1 MKNRFT
7 VPLSLVLLS
16 FVFVFSFSF
25 AKTTTYTKTVVS
37 KVKTGALL
45 SGDHKRPEFS
55 GMMLSGNGLSGTF
68 RGW

>member
-25 AKTTTYTKTVVS
+25 AQNSAYAKKMGAKAKS
-37 KVKTGALL
+37 GAMMTGEW
-45 SGDHKRPEFS
+45 KRPMS
-55 GMMLSGNGLSGTF
+55 GAFLS
-68 RGW
+68 